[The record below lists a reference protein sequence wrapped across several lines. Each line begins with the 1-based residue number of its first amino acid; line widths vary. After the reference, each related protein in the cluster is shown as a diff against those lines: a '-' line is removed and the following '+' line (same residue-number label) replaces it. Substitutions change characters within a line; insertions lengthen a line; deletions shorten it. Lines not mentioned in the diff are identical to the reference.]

1 MRSSLLLVALLGW
14 GWMPALSSL
23 GQEVALAPF
32 LQDYCVRC
40 HGKEEVKGDRDLE
53 SWMASSTF
61 WEDSHTLR
69 EILDQLNLGEMPPDK
84 VGVRQPVL
92 ELRRK
97 VVRALTLRLG
107 ELTSEATSTLP
118 RTRRLTR
125 REYLHTL
132 SDLLGIDAQAAD
144 LTGSFPPEE
153 RFHGF
158 DHLPQAQP
166 LSEEHLQ
173 QYLDAAMGYLDMA
186 MVWDTTRPEAQ
197 RWVFDPGDL
206 NGEKHNPGTVRYRV
220 WGEGRAYLDIGHG
233 QLAETGPTYPRAFA
247 REGVP
252 HPGRYRLRI
261 RASAVGRD
269 HPYDSSIYPN
279 DLSQPLQLGIWHV
292 PDASLLG
299 KRASEGRVLIDV
311 HDLPDD
317 RPSSFETTIWMPAG
331 SIPFVHWINGPGA
344 SKAILRKVAE
354 RYHPEAIR
362 KSRSKVDQLKE
373 QGLPVPEDALVQKVH
388 ISDVYQGP
396 RVRIHEMSLEGPLY
410 SSWPPSSHQDAFGA
424 ETRLEKVA
432 LAKGFQNFLSRAFR
446 RDVSPE
452 EAAPYVRYVRASM
465 DSGVAA
471 RLAMQRGLAAALV
484 SPAFLHLRIGP
495 DQDGFDVASRLSYAL
510 WQRPPDAQLMAA
522 ARSEALLDASV
533 YAQELERLMRHPHGT
548 AFMEP
553 FAEAWLGLHRL
564 GTMPP
569 GSRQFPQYD
578 RDRLE
583 SAMRAET
590 LLFLEEAHRENHP
603 IPWLLLARE
612 SHVNGAL
619 ARHYGLDGVTGVA
632 FRKVAFP
639 PHVRRSGLL
648 GQASLLTASANGV
661 DTSPVKR
668 GVWILG
674 NLLGKPPAP
683 PPPDVPALE
692 PDTRGASSIR
702 DQLALH
708 REKAACADCHQT
720 IDPWGFALEHYD
732 PIGAFRTHYPV
743 LTPSGRVASTPGK
756 AIDASARLP
765 NGVLLQHEGDLRD
778 ELLRQQGAFTKQL
791 VRAFFIHALGR
802 LLQPADEWE
811 VDRIAQT
818 LLDQEGGFQDL
829 VRWCLGSSVFLK
841 G

>member
-40 HGKEEVKGDRDLE
+40 HGKEEVKGDRDLK

-84 VGVRQPVL
+84 VGVRQPAP

-107 ELTSEATSTLP
+107 ELTSEASSTLP

-269 HPYDSSIYPN
+269 HPYDPSIYPN

-396 RVRIHEMSLEGPLY
+396 RVRIHEMSLEGPLH

-465 DSGVAA
+465 DTGVAA

-484 SPAFLHLRIGP
+484 SPAFLHVRIGP
-495 DQDGFDVASRLSYAL
+495 GQDGFDVASRLSYAL
-510 WQRPPDAQLMAA
+510 WQRPPDAQLLAA
-522 ARSEALLDASV
+522 ARSEALLDAPV

-590 LLFLEEAHRENHP
+590 LLFLEEAYRENHP

-612 SHVNGAL
+612 SHVMEPLPGIMASMASPEWRFERWL
-619 ARHYGLDGVTGVA
+619 S
-632 FRKVAFP
+632 

-668 GVWILG
+668 GVWILE

-708 REKAACADCHQT
+708 RERQLAQIA
-720 IDPWGFALEHYD
+720 IRRSIPGALRLSTMTPSEPSARIIRPD
-732 PIGAFRTHYPV
+732 PIG
-743 LTPSGRVASTPGK
+743 SGASTPGK
-756 AIDASARLP
+756 AVDAWPASPMASCSSTKGICGMNCFASKGLLP
-765 NGVLLQHEGDLRD
+765 STWCALFSSMPWGVCCSPPMNGRSIASLKPFWIRRAVFRTWCAGVWDLPC
-778 ELLRQQGAFTKQL
+778 F
-791 VRAFFIHALGR
+791 
-802 LLQPADEWE
+802 
-811 VDRIAQT
+811 
-818 LLDQEGGFQDL
+818 
-829 VRWCLGSSVFLK
+829 
-841 G
+841 